1 MCYVPDCSRTAV
13 GSPTSPAE
21 EGSSSMA
28 EQMISSVSRG
38 STHAEVNNDG

>member
-28 EQMISSVSRG
+28 EKTISSVSRG
-38 STHAEVNNDG
+38 NTHVEVNDDD